1 MEYIRNPSC
10 EKGYMAV
17 YFKGLFFK
25 TILFFY
31 TCKIHLCLI
40 ANGNDNENISSM
52 TSGKKKKIINCM
64 IDLNRAATLS
74 LLRND
79 FKFLHL
85 WSEKVLLRDRP
96 CVWKEGRRLLRLC

>member
-52 TSGKKKKIINCM
+52 TSGKKKKN
-64 IDLNRAATLS
+64 
-74 LLRND
+74 
-79 FKFLHL
+79 H
-85 WSEKVLLRDRP
+85 
-96 CVWKEGRRLLRLC
+96 